1 MSPAL
6 DQFLTLDLA
15 PLLAG
20 LLASVTCAL
29 LGSFLV
35 LRRMS
40 LMGDAISHSVL
51 PGIIVAFMLAR
62 TRDPLTMLAGA
73 AAAGLLTVVLVE
85 LVRRFGRVESG
96 AAMGAVFSVL
106 FAAGVLLLER
116 ADLGNVDLDASC
128 VLYGQPETL
137 FWIRPAGAGPIDAAA
152 LAALPRQLMIQA
164 VGLVCAFAFVALF
177 YKELRI
183 ASFDPQHA
191 TSQGFNAGLM
201 HHALMVVVAIAT
213 VTSFE
218 AVGSIL
224 VIAMLIAPAAAA
236 RLLTD
241 RLGSYLWTS
250 VGLAALAALLGHW
263 SSSAV
268 PRAFGAPAVSQAGA
282 ITVVSGLLI
291 AIAAVASPTHGTL
304 AKLMSRR
311 RLRAR
316 IEDEDLLAALFRLE
330 EAGDRT
336 PSRGALIAGI
346 GEPLDRSAARLARR
360 AMIERQD
367 GSLTLTNQGRRRAR
381 RLVRSHRLWETY
393 LVDTAGLSPDHVH
406 DTAERLEHLGI
417 EPAGR
422 AETDPH
428 GKPIP
433 PDLREGAD

>member
-51 PGIIVAFMLAR
+51 PGIIVAFMIAK
-62 TRDPLTMLAGA
+62 TRDPVVMLAGA

-137 FWIRPAGAGPIDAAA
+137 FWIRPAGAGPLDADS

-164 VGLVCAFAFVALF
+164 IGLACALVFIALF

-191 TSQGFNAGLM
+191 TSQGFSAGLM

-241 RLGSYLWTS
+241 RLGSYVWTS

-263 SSSAV
+263 SSSAL
-268 PRAFGAPAVSQAGA
+268 PRAIGAGSVSQAGA
-282 ITVVSGLLI
+282 ITVVSGGLLVV
-291 AIAAVASPTHGTL
+291 AALASPSHGTL
-304 AKLMSRR
+304 AKLLSRR
-311 RLRAR
+311 KLRAK

-330 EAGDRT
+330 ESGDT
-336 PSRGALIAGI
+336 HPSRAALTAGI
-346 GEPLDRSAARLARR
+346 GASLDRSAGRLSRR
-360 AMIERQD
+360 ALVQESD
-367 GSLTLTNQGRRRAR
+367 GSISLTDQGRRRAR
-381 RLVRSHRLWETY
+381 RLVRSHRLWESY

-417 EPAGR
+417 EPSAR
-422 AETDPH
+422 VDTDPH

-433 PDLREGAD
+433 TDPRNGAD